1 MDTNKAYNIN
11 SEDSEESLS
20 FRFDVS
26 SPTFRHSPNSLSHDR
41 QLFEFSFVSTPPLK
55 NNRNHFVFGG
65 KLIKDRDSVDGCEQN
80 KNLFPSS
87 SAKSNSAFPI
97 QNFRSQSVKQ
107 PKALI
112 GVTKIP
118 QRMEL
123 SDLRKRQSKGN
134 RPLFMFP
141 PADDGC
147 GVDGKRCRLWSLLKP
162 SRCRDH
168 SFSSLSKASLGYI
181 PNL

>member
-1 MDTNKAYNIN
+1 MDTNKTYSITQ
-11 SEDSEESLS
+11 EGSEESL
-20 FRFDVS
+20 
-26 SPTFRHSPNSLSHDR
+26 L
-41 QLFEFSFVSTPPLK
+41 EFSFVSILPLK
-55 NNRNHFVFGG
+55 NNRNDVVFCGR
-65 KLIKDRDSVDGCEQN
+65 LIKNRDSVDNCEQN

-87 SAKSNSAFPI
+87 SAKSNSALPF
-97 QNFRSQSVKQ
+97 QNFRSQSVKHH
-107 PKALI
+107 KTLI

-141 PADDGC
+141 PTVDVDDGC
-147 GVDGKRCRLWSLLKP
+147 SVAGKRCRLWSLLKP

-168 SFSSLSKASLGYI
+168 SFSSMNKVSLEYI